1 MERETWNLERNRL
14 ELISRKWNDAATWKL
29 VREFMKL
36 IIRSGFLFVTLILMA
51 CGSEESGGADPA
63 TAEPSSRR
71 DRSPAT
77 DEGAAPPP
85 ARASQKL
92 EFDGAKEAAPRPDKP
107 DRPPMRASEMKKPDP
122 TPAPG
127 AGNLLDPSSL
137 TARAPDQFK
146 VRFETTKG
154 DFVLEVLRFWSP
166 RGADRFYNLV
176 TSGYFTDTAFFRVLD
191 GFVAQFGIHGDPK
204 VSKGWSSATIQ
215 DDEVKQRN
223 QRGTIVF
230 AKTGLSNSRSVQFFI
245 NFKDNFGLDRQGFSP
260 FGRVVEGMEV
270 VDSLHSGY
278 GESPAQGR
286 IQQEGNVY
294 LKRAFPNLD
303 YIKRVV
309 VEQ

>member
-14 ELISRKWNDAATWKL
+14 ELMSRKWNDAATWKL

-63 TAEPSSRR
+63 TAEPSFRR
-71 DRSPAT
+71 DRSPIT

-85 ARASQKL
+85 SQKL
-92 EFDGAKEAAPRPDKP
+92 RSEGAKEAAPAPDKP
-107 DRPPMRASEMKKPDP
+107 DRPPMGASEMKKPDP
-122 TPAPG
+122 APAPS
-127 AGNLLDPSSL
+127 AGNLLNPSSL

-146 VRFETTKG
+146 VKFETTKG
-154 DFVLEVLRFWSP
+154 DVVLEVLRFWSP

-176 TSGYFTDTAFFRVLD
+176 TSGYFKDTAFFRVVN
-191 GFVAQFGIHGDPK
+191 GFVAQFGIHGDPG
-204 VSKGWSSATIQ
+204 VSQAWRSATIQ
-215 DDEVKQRN
+215 DDEVKEQN

-230 AKTGLSNSRSVQFFI
+230 ATSGPNSRTVQFFI

-270 VDSLHSGY
+270 VDSLHSSY
-278 GESPAQGR
+278 GESPSQGR

-294 LKRAFPNLD
+294 LKRDFPNLD
-303 YIKRVV
+303 YIKRAV
-309 VEQ
+309 VEE